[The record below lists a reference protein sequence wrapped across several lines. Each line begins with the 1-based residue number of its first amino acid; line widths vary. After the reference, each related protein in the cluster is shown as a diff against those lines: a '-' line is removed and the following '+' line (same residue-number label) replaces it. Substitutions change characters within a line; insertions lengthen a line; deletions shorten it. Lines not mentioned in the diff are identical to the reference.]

1 MCFITQLVFDM
12 LLIIIHNIS
21 DPFIPSCIRS
31 THMNHHNHQANSVQE
46 FKIPT
51 NDTQRNITTQR
62 KSWRWLCFGVFIN
75 KNRNLMQKQC
85 SRKIQSSVFFGV
97 CSSLHLSMSKTPFA
111 LLSVVIHSFFTS
123 SISVVLFPF
132 VVVVPSPEYRL
143 LCPSFLWFHPLSK
156 TEAIVLFFLPA
167 NTSTLCM
174 KSPYLQNVV
183 AFRLQHMYT
192 PQHHRC
198 CVYPFFWVHSSQT
211 PFCCC
216 HWGSMNKRTVCSFDM
231 TVSLRSLMF
240 FPPLRINTRA
250 LWASFCFRLCFSL
263 SLKYAPSVIVLRP
276 TEFTMNPKCMST
288 SSQERNYDWNLS
300 CFYNSS
306 KHSHRPII
314 SVVLNTKLSY
324 M

>member
-1 MCFITQLVFDM
+1 M
-12 LLIIIHNIS
+12 
-21 DPFIPSCIRS
+21 IPNE
-31 THMNHHNHQANSVQE
+31 TLQHKE
-46 FKIPT
+46 
-51 NDTQRNITTQR
+51 

-198 CVYPFFWVHSSQT
+198 YVYPFFWVHSSQT

-240 FPPLRINTRA
+240 SPRPESTHERYGPRSVSDCVFPSAWSMLPVLLFCA
-250 LWASFCFRLCFSL
+250 LPNLQWIQNACQLLLKNETTTGIWAASTTVQSI
-263 SLKYAPSVIVLRP
+263 VID
-276 TEFTMNPKCMST
+276 
-288 SSQERNYDWNLS
+288 Q
-300 CFYNSS
+300 
-306 KHSHRPII
+306 
-314 SVVLNTKLSY
+314 
-324 M
+324 